1 MIKALILS
9 AGFGKRLLPLTKT
22 CPKPLL
28 KIGQETL
35 LSNTINFLK
44 ECGIK
49 EVVINVH
56 YLREKIIEYLNKKK
70 FDLKINIIEEK
81 ENILDTCGVIL
92 NALDHFSES
101 FLCINPDTVWDS
113 NYIKQLNQMKSD
125 FALSKRKCLMLLV
138 HKSRSF
144 DKSFKGDFN
153 LKNGLINRNKSTDLN
168 YVYTGLQIIKPEL
181 FLNIKERVFS
191 INQVWDKL
199 IDQNELYG
207 LESKTDFL
215 HITDLDIYKNLNIK

>member
-1 MIKALILS
+1 
-9 AGFGKRLLPLTKT
+9 
-22 CPKPLL
+22 
-28 KIGQETL
+28 
-35 LSNTINFLK
+35 
-44 ECGIK
+44 
-49 EVVINVH
+49 
-56 YLREKIIEYLNKKK
+56 
-70 FDLKINIIEEK
+70 
-81 ENILDTCGVIL
+81 
-92 NALDHFSES
+92 
-101 FLCINPDTVWDS
+101 
-113 NYIKQLNQMKSD
+113 MKSD
-125 FALSKRKCLMLLV
+125 FALSKKKCLMLLV